1 MIYKITKD
9 TESIEAAAEYL
20 QTSAED
26 SKSFLYIGDNM
37 ETNQVTLT
45 IDSAIKAVSIFAYGE
60 NRNVDSIS
68 VSNTVGQVQ
77 AASRLFSETD
87 GIRQVYKSDEQMTY
101 SQADLFCKENVGGRL
116 VLLKDKAYRN
126 EFEPERLRSLK
137 YSVLGISFMRQCLC

>member
-37 ETNQVTLT
+37 ETNSVTLT

-60 NRNVDSIS
+60 KRNIQSVS
-68 VSNTVGQVQ
+68 VSNTVGEVEGATQI
-77 AASRLFSETD
+77 FDETD

-101 SQADLFCKENVGGRL
+101 AQEGFRIYTDV
-116 VLLKDKAYRN
+116 
-126 EFEPERLRSLK
+126 
-137 YSVLGISFMRQCLC
+137 

>member
-37 ETNQVTLT
+37 ETNSVTLT

-60 NRNVDSIS
+60 KRNIQSVS
-68 VSNTVGQVQ
+68 VSNTVGEVEGATQI
-77 AASRLFSETD
+77 FDETD

-101 SQADLFCKENVGGRL
+101 AQEGFRIYTDVWLAESALMSINLKTYLRPIYFVKKMSVVG
-116 VLLKDKAYRN
+116 
-126 EFEPERLRSLK
+126 
-137 YSVLGISFMRQCLC
+137 